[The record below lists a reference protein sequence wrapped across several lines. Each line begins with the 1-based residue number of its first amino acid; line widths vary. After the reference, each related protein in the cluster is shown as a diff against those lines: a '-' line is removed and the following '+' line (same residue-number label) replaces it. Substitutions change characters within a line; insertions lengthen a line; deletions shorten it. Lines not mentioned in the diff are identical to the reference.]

1 MVRYRKWIHK
11 AVVFSL
17 GVVIIALSASAQST
31 IVLPDKLVRAVIA
44 EVSGDIALNNEMMLA
59 PFERNRPKREYT
71 GDYWETRFMLEKLS
85 EYGFSD
91 VHVEKF
97 PSPRPQWD
105 AVKGRLTVTSPF
117 REKIADHDEVA
128 AVLAGGSAGADL
140 HAELVYVPRGT
151 HADSYQ
157 NLDVTGK
164 VVLSEGGIRS
174 LYANA
179 VNRFGAAGAVTYS
192 TRYPDRYPNLIGWS
206 SVSRGEKSTKGF
218 GFMIRHPK
226 GLELVRR
233 LNGGEKI
240 QVHAEVETET
250 YPGKLEVVTAVIPG
264 TDPDQKEL
272 LLIAHLFEGVSK
284 QGANDNNSGVVC
296 ILETG
301 RTILEL
307 MRRGELPP
315 LRRTIRFLWVPEIIG
330 TRAYIKKHPDEIRR
344 ILAGI
349 NMDMV
354 GEDLYKTRSLFNV
367 SRTPHSI
374 PSFFNDI
381 VQEFAELTV
390 KLNNDAF
397 AKEYGRLNLEI
408 TSPHGSATPFLL
420 NVMGLDTG
428 SDHQMFSNGAVRV
441 PTVYFECWPDDF
453 YHSSMDT
460 PDKTDP
466 TQLKR
471 VAFIAAA
478 SMITAAQAG
487 PDDAGKFVALVA
499 GKGRRRI
506 AEIRASVFNRLAVAG
521 GNDIFSEYKWS
532 AAVVEGAFLHEI
544 ENLETIQAV
553 ADKDPMVL
561 KKIRLAVENLEK
573 EKYEVLSAL
582 DREYGLRC
590 EALGIPARTR
600 KPTPEEARLGRLVP
614 ERKAQGMLERMESRL
629 RPKLSRDHPV
639 YTVRHAAAE
648 LADFIDGKR
657 SVLEIARIIAAE
669 FGGPDVES
677 VGEYFDDLE
686 KQGKIILRS
695 KN

>member
-1 MVRYRKWIHK
+1 MDRKRNWILSWIGLGICGFLI
-11 AVVFSL
+11 APLVF
-17 GVVIIALSASAQST
+17 AQST

-59 PFERNRPKREYT
+59 PFERNRPEREYT
-71 GDYWETRFMLEKLS
+71 GDYWETQFMLEKLN

-105 AVKGRLTVTSPF
+105 AVKGRLTVTRPF

-128 AVLAGGSAGADL
+128 AVLAGGSASADL
-140 HAELVYVPRGT
+140 HAELVYVPNGT
-151 HADSYQ
+151 QADSYQ
-157 NLDVTGK
+157 GRDVKGK
-164 VVLSEGGIRS
+164 VVLSEGGIRA

-179 VNRFGAAGAVTYS
+179 VGRFGAAGAVTYS
-192 TRYPDRYPNLIGWS
+192 TRYPERYPNLIGWS
-206 SVSRGEKSTKGF
+206 SVSRGEKSAQGF

-233 LNGGEKI
+233 LNAGEKI
-240 QVHAEVETET
+240 QVHAEVETKT

-264 TDPDQKEL
+264 TDRGEQEL

-284 QGANDNNSGVVC
+284 QGANDNNSGVAC

-307 MRRGELPP
+307 IRRGTIPP
-315 LRRTIRFLWVPEIIG
+315 LRRTIRFLWVPEIVG
-330 TRAYIKKHPDEIRR
+330 SQAYIKKHPEEIRKM
-344 ILAGI
+344 LAGI

-354 GEDLYKTRSLFNV
+354 GEDLYLTRSIFNV
-367 SRTPHSI
+367 SRTPYSV

-397 AKEYGRLNLEI
+397 GKTYGKLNLEI
-408 TSPHGSATPFLL
+408 VSPQGSASPFLL
-420 NVMGLDTG
+420 NVMGYDTG
-428 SDHQMFSNGAVRV
+428 SDHQMFCNGAVRM

-487 PDDAGKFVALVA
+487 PEEAGKFVALVA

-506 AEIRASVFNRLAVAG
+506 AETRVSEFNRLAAAG
-521 GNDIFSEYKWS
+521 GDNLFTEYKWA
-532 AAVVEGAFLHEI
+532 AAVVEGAFQHER
-544 ENLETIQAV
+544 ENLETIHAV
-553 ADKDPMVL
+553 ADEDPKVL
-561 KKIRLAVENLEK
+561 KNIRLAVENLGK
-573 EKYEVLSAL
+573 EKSEVLSAL
-582 DREYGLRC
+582 EREYGFRC
-590 EALGIPARTR
+590 EMLGVPSRKIQLTPQETR
-600 KPTPEEARLGRLVP
+600 LSRLIP
-614 ERKAQGMLERMESRL
+614 ERKARGMLEQMESRL
-629 RPKLSRDHPV
+629 RSKLPRSHPV
-639 YTVRHAAAE
+639 YQVPHAAAE
-648 LADFIDGKR
+648 LANFIDGRR
-657 SVLEIARIIAAE
+657 SVLEIAQAVMAE
-669 FGGPDVES
+669 CGGPDLKS

-686 KQGKIILRS
+686 KQGLIVLNPK
-695 KN
+695 K